1 MECNRCFTPRVD
13 APKKPFGDRQFG
25 GEKKTGLFGP
35 SDWACGK
42 CGNMN
47 WERRNECNIC
57 KAPKASLGPDEK
69 RDGAGG
75 GFNERQERVASG
87 RREVAEDGY
96 DDFGQRRQK
105 APVSQADREA
115 AALARLKASYSAM
128 YTNEPISHSVGGDD
142 EDFARKPPTS
152 SHNDGG
158 EGLRDRISFQLWTD
172 VVEND
177 ASHSSSQR
185 HPGNINSIN
194 ATSSIITLSS
204 KGALPPE
211 TVQTFT
217 LAAFVALRVIEHL
230 VDEFQNSRRH
240 QNLHRGIFPLAAC
253 RHHLAQLWASTPVKD
268 HHKLLHRDSV
278 TCVQR
283 VLSRRF
289 VSDMHTASSVRVA
302 VRHLLAT
309 LTENDI
315 AVHDAAYVAENLFT
329 PTLLSCGAAVDWV
342 GRELG
347 KALVQTSVVA
357 AISVDV
363 TIDTIQ
369 AAAISADDRQSGAT
383 GKKKK

>member
-1 MECNRCFTPRVD
+1 MMGGGPPPRLGTDGDWVCPKEGCGNINFARRMECNRCFTPRVD

-128 YTNEPISHSVGGDD
+128 YTNERISHSVGGDD

-152 SHNDGG
+152 SRRSPDRPIRSQSDAAVPSQAGG
-158 EGLRDRISFQLWTD
+158 EVQRPGAVARTAAVAVQNGVLAAAGIDLTRRRPNQARLGA
-172 VVEND
+172 VVE
-177 ASHSSSQR
+177 
-185 HPGNINSIN
+185 
-194 ATSSIITLSS
+194 
-204 KGALPPE
+204 
-211 TVQTFT
+211 
-217 LAAFVALRVIEHL
+217 
-230 VDEFQNSRRH
+230 VD
-240 QNLHRGIFPLAAC
+240 RG
-253 RHHLAQLWASTPVKD
+253 T
-268 HHKLLHRDSV
+268 
-278 TCVQR
+278 
-283 VLSRRF
+283 
-289 VSDMHTASSVRVA
+289 
-302 VRHLLAT
+302 
-309 LTENDI
+309 
-315 AVHDAAYVAENLFT
+315 
-329 PTLLSCGAAVDWV
+329 AVD
-342 GRELG
+342 
-347 KALVQTSVVA
+347 KNS
-357 AISVDV
+357 
-363 TIDTIQ
+363 
-369 AAAISADDRQSGAT
+369 
-383 GKKKK
+383 

>member
-1 MECNRCFTPRVD
+1 MTEAKACEIEFPFSCGPMLLRTMLATQAAVRLWDMNEYADAVWIKPSGNVPNKCSDVD
-13 APKKPFGDRQFG
+13 WNWFG
-25 GEKKTGLFGP
+25 T
-35 SDWACGK
+35 
-42 CGNMN
+42 
-47 WERRNECNIC
+47 
-57 KAPKASLGPDEK
+57 
-69 RDGAGG
+69 
-75 GFNERQERVASG
+75 
-87 RREVAEDGY
+87 Y
-96 DDFGQRRQK
+96 
-105 APVSQADREA
+105 
-115 AALARLKASYSAM
+115 
-128 YTNEPISHSVGGDD
+128 
-142 EDFARKPPTS
+142 
-152 SHNDGG
+152 
-158 EGLRDRISFQLWTD
+158 
-172 VVEND
+172 
-177 ASHSSSQR
+177 SQR